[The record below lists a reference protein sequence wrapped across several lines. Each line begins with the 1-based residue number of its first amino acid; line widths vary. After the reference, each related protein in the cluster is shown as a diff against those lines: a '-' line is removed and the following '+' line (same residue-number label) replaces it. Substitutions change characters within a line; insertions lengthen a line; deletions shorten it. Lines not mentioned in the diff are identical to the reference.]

1 MRIYLY
7 NRPFQCALQIS
18 HTKQAHLSLYFFYIK
33 TKKCLSRLF
42 NRQTNRQTNRRTRG
56 SIGSRYVTLPIYHFR
71 QRIWFKL
78 YNFGLHWT
86 SNLLGEQEAINHA
99 FCAKSITIL
108 CHTLVL
114 LVFRDADLRLSEMAQ
129 LSVNRLVM
137 LGRNLVTFSK

>member
-18 HTKQAHLSLYFFYIK
+18 HTKQAYLSLYFFYIK

-56 SIGSRYVTLPIYHFR
+56 SIGSRYVTLPIIIISDNEFGLN
-71 QRIWFKL
+71 F
-78 YNFGLHWT
+78 NFGLHWT

-114 LVFRDADLRLSEMAQ
+114 LVFSDADLRLYRKWLNQ
-129 LSVNRLVM
+129 LID
-137 LGRNLVTFSK
+137 

>member
-33 TKKCLSRLF
+33 TKKCLSGNF

-56 SIGSRYVTLPIYHFR
+56 SIGSRYVTLPIIIISDNEFGLN
-71 QRIWFKL
+71 F
-78 YNFGLHWT
+78 NFGLHWT

-114 LVFRDADLRLSEMAQ
+114 LVFRDADLRLYWKWLNQSID
-129 LSVNRLVM
+129 
-137 LGRNLVTFSK
+137 